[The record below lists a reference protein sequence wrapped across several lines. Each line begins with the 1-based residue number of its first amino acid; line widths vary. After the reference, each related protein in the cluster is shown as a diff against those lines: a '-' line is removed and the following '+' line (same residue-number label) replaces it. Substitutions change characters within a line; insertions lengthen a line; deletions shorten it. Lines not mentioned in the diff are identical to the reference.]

1 MNTRVR
7 SMKARRTGG
16 TCRGCK
22 RLIILGDIIT
32 RHNGRWLCTDCATT
46 AAKLLITMT
55 QTKELPVPGA
65 VRLYFSPRR
74 VLLLQKLGMSTPDIR
89 SKMGLSKQS
98 WGDVVR
104 KLGPNRRSGQG
115 RTVREPG
122 PAGSENSDRTAGQG
136 PVEGS

>member
-55 QTKELPVPGA
+55 QTKELPVPGVTRIVDAIVA
-65 VRLYFSPRR
+65 VGTETTVTHYVS
-74 VLLLQKLGMSTPDIR
+74 
-89 SKMGLSKQS
+89 
-98 WGDVVR
+98 VR
-104 KLGPNRRSGQG
+104 CGKC
-115 RTVREPG
+115 RTEFNTS
-122 PAGSENSDRTAGQG
+122 ANFRTAACKRCGRVCRLDLADRI
-136 PVEGS
+136 PDALPSNVIPIARSRAS